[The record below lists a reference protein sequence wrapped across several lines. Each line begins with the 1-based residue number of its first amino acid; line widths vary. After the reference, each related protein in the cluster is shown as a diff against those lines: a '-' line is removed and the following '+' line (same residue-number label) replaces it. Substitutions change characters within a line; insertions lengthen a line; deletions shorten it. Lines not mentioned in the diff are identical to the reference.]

1 MTLSFNPAWL
11 FLLLAS
17 VMEVC
22 WNYSLKYTSVAKIK
36 ALNWSQFFANST
48 GIMTLGPAIG
58 YVAFGVANVYF
69 FSKAL
74 NVIPASTAFAIWMG
88 MALVGIKV
96 VDTLVLH
103 EEFRWVHVV
112 YIGFILVGI
121 IGLKTSSKAEVEP
134 SKAAPP
140 TLSK

>member
-1 MTLSFNPAWL
+1 
-11 FLLLAS
+11 
-17 VMEVC
+17 MEVC

-36 ALNWSQFFANST
+36 ALDWSQFFAGST
-48 GIMTLGPAIG
+48 GIMTLAPAIG

-88 MALVGIKV
+88 TALVGIKV

-112 YIGFILVGI
+112 YIGFILIGI
-121 IGLKTSSKAEVEP
+121 IGLKTSSNPDVPATKPV
-134 SKAAPP
+134 PP
-140 TLSK
+140 VVGK

>member
-11 FLLLAS
+11 YLVLAS

-36 ALNWSQFFANST
+36 AIDWSQFFTSSV
-48 GIMTLGPAIG
+48 GITTLVPAIC
-58 YVAFGVANVYF
+58 YVAFGVGNVFF

-88 MALVGIKV
+88 MALVGIKI
-96 VDTLVLH
+96 VDTLVLK
-103 EEFRWVHVV
+103 EAFQWVHVF
-112 YIGFILVGI
+112 YIGCILVGI
-121 IGLKTSSKAEVEP
+121 IGLKRSA
-134 SKAAPP
+134 
-140 TLSK
+140 

>member
-11 FLLLAS
+11 YLLLAS

-36 ALNWSQFFANST
+36 AIDWSAFFANST
-48 GIMTLGPAIG
+48 GIMTLLPAIG
-58 YVAFGVANVYF
+58 YVGFGVANVFF

-88 MALVGIKV
+88 IALVGIKI
-96 VDTLVLH
+96 VDTVVLK
-103 EEFRWVHVV
+103 EAFQWAHVF
-112 YIGFILVGI
+112 YIGCILVGI
-121 IGLKTSSKAEVEP
+121 IGLKRTS
-134 SKAAPP
+134 
-140 TLSK
+140 

>member
-11 FLLLAS
+11 YLLLAS

-36 ALNWSQFFANST
+36 AIDWSQFFTSAA
-48 GIMTLGPAIG
+48 GLLTLLPAIG
-58 YVAFGVANVYF
+58 YVGFGVANVFF

-88 MALVGIKV
+88 MALVGIKI
-96 VDTLVLH
+96 VDTLVLK
-103 EEFRWVHVV
+103 EAFQWVHVF
-112 YIGFILVGI
+112 YIGCILVGI
-121 IGLKTSSKAEVEP
+121 IGLKRTG
-134 SKAAPP
+134 
-140 TLSK
+140 

>member
-11 FLLLAS
+11 YLLIAS

-36 ALNWSQFFANST
+36 AIDWSRLFANST
-48 GIMTLGPAIG
+48 GILTLLPAIG
-58 YVAFGVANVYF
+58 YVIFGVANVFF

-88 MALVGIKV
+88 MALVGIKI
-96 VDTLVLH
+96 VDTLVLK
-103 EEFRWVHVV
+103 EAFQWAHVF
-112 YIGFILVGI
+112 YIGCILVGI
-121 IGLKTSSKAEVEP
+121 IGLKRTS
-134 SKAAPP
+134 
-140 TLSK
+140 

>member
-1 MTLSFNPAWL
+1 MSFNPAWL
-11 FLLLAS
+11 YLLLAS

-22 WNYSLKYTSVAKIK
+22 WNYSLKYTSVAKLK
-36 ALNWSQFFANST
+36 ALDWSHFFASAT
-48 GIMTLGPAIG
+48 GWQTLAPAVG
-58 YVAFGVANVYF
+58 YVAFGVANVFF

-88 MALVGIKV
+88 VALVGIKV

-112 YIGFILVGI
+112 YIGFILIGI
-121 IGLKTSSKAEVEP
+121 IGLKTSSKPEVTP
-134 SKAAPP
+134 AAA
-140 TLSK
+140 TSSTSGS

>member
-11 FLLLAS
+11 YLLLAS

-36 ALNWSQFFANST
+36 AIDWSHFFANSA
-48 GIMTLGPAIG
+48 GMATLVPAIC
-58 YVAFGVANVYF
+58 YVAFGVGNVFF

-88 MALVGIKV
+88 MALVGIKI
-96 VDTLVLH
+96 VDTLVLK
-103 EEFRWVHVV
+103 EAFQWAHVF
-112 YIGFILVGI
+112 YIGCILVGI
-121 IGLKTSSKAEVEP
+121 IGLKRTA
-134 SKAAPP
+134 
-140 TLSK
+140 

>member
-11 FLLLAS
+11 YLLLAS

-36 ALNWSQFFANST
+36 AIDWPHFFT
-48 GIMTLGPAIG
+48 GSAGIVALVPAIC
-58 YVAFGVANVYF
+58 YVAFGVGNVFF

-88 MALVGIKV
+88 MALVGIKI
-96 VDTLVLH
+96 VDTLVLK
-103 EEFRWVHVV
+103 EAFQWAHVF
-112 YIGFILVGI
+112 YIGCILVGI
-121 IGLKTSSKAEVEP
+121 IGLKRTA
-134 SKAAPP
+134 
-140 TLSK
+140 

>member
-11 FLLLAS
+11 YLLLAS

-36 ALNWSQFFANST
+36 AIDWSHFFAGSA
-48 GIMTLGPAIG
+48 GILTLVPAIC
-58 YVAFGVANVYF
+58 YVAFGVGNVFF

-88 MALVGIKV
+88 MALVGIKI
-96 VDTLVLH
+96 VDTLVLK
-103 EEFRWVHVV
+103 EAFQWVHVF
-112 YIGFILVGI
+112 YIGCILVGI
-121 IGLKTSSKAEVEP
+121 IGLKRTA
-134 SKAAPP
+134 
-140 TLSK
+140 